1 LDYNVSRALLHEKAT
16 AIIQALGIHFTKLKN
31 TDDNNEVL
39 KFIFEHSFYTINQDM
54 VQLMLGTYSK
64 NEFHQANTFDS
75 IVRSGCTPLIE
86 YLRTNF
92 QVFITDVYLTHAS
105 YESEPEDSLLSILNN
120 ADIDVTT
127 KENILTKTNTKIS
140 DLKTIDIPLWP
151 LIVTP
156 TGIKTRWLNTVHYH
170 TEYGLDPVLI
180 DYINDK
186 SIQAALASQPLDTAD
201 ITDEKLQTFFK
212 DLFESPKVQDA
223 AILALVQKCP
233 YIFGD
238 LTTSHISHARIETLI
253 LQGKISLT
261 PGNFQGIGQK
271 ANQNDL
277 KLLLLLQHPDE
288 FIQSIDQYPLTVND
302 VTALVKNQKFHP
314 SQKATIIDSIALDQI
329 SESNVSELLG
339 ATVNE
344 KQSPKQE
351 LVEKMLSLV
360 SDKSAGVSFLISAT
374 SSYSRDLI
382 PTYLQAMGEPFSNIL
397 SPDGVQLDFTES
409 DEHLLQFLKK
419 NNCISDFKREK
430 DHLIVLPLNPTS
442 DQSADAFQ

>member
-1 LDYNVSRALLHEKAT
+1 
-16 AIIQALGIHFTKLKN
+16 
-31 TDDNNEVL
+31 
-39 KFIFEHSFYTINQDM
+39 M
-54 VQLMLGTYSK
+54 
-64 NEFHQANTFDS
+64 
-75 IVRSGCTPLIE
+75 
-86 YLRTNF
+86 
-92 QVFITDVYLTHAS
+92 
-105 YESEPEDSLLSILNN
+105 
-120 ADIDVTT
+120 
-127 KENILTKTNTKIS
+127 
-140 DLKTIDIPLWP
+140 
-151 LIVTP
+151 
-156 TGIKTRWLNTVHYH
+156 
-170 TEYGLDPVLI
+170 
-180 DYINDK
+180 
-186 SIQAALASQPLDTAD
+186 
-201 ITDEKLQTFFK
+201 
-212 DLFESPKVQDA
+212 
-223 AILALVQKCP
+223 
-233 YIFGD
+233 
-238 LTTSHISHARIETLI
+238 
-253 LQGKISLT
+253 
-261 PGNFQGIGQK
+261 
-271 ANQNDL
+271 
-277 KLLLLLQHPDE
+277 
-288 FIQSIDQYPLTVND
+288 TVND